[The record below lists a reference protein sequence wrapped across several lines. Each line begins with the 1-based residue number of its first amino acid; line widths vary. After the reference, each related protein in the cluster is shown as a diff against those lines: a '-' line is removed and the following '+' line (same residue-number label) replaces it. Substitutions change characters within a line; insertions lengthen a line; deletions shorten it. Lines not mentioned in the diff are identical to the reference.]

1 MFGLGF
7 WEVLVILVVALL
19 VFGPQKLPE
28 LARSLGRG
36 LAEFRRTSSE
46 LRGSIMSAAEE
57 PAQQEPRAPA
67 PEGPA
72 EQMVNAPLPGQGP
85 GAEAADAAGAG
96 DPAGASTSQPAA
108 TSPTSAAAPKPHGPP
123 GGKAVSEPED
133 RSR

>member
-57 PAQQEPRAPA
+57 PAQQERRAPV

-72 EQMVNAPLPGQGP
+72 EQMVNAPLPGDGP
-85 GAEAADAAGAG
+85 EAGAADAPGAG
-96 DPAGASTSQPAA
+96 DQAGQPQQSPAA
-108 TSPTSAAAPKPHGPP
+108 KSAQTPETQGPP

-133 RSR
+133 RSG